1 MVSAKRFS
9 ESVDDVISSAHD
21 LTINRENAMTP
32 IPDYKPTRNDERYEG
47 ARKVGEYITF
57 AIVVFLLC
65 MGLGSAA
72 LVGDELKTLRVAAD
86 QCGAVE
92 QMGMG
97 R

>member
-1 MVSAKRFS
+1 
-9 ESVDDVISSAHD
+9 
-21 LTINRENAMTP
+21 MTP

-47 ARKVGEYITF
+47 AKRIGEYITF
-57 AIVVFLLC
+57 AVVVFLLC

-72 LVGDELKTLRVAAD
+72 LVGDELQTLRNN
-86 QCGAVE
+86 CGAVE